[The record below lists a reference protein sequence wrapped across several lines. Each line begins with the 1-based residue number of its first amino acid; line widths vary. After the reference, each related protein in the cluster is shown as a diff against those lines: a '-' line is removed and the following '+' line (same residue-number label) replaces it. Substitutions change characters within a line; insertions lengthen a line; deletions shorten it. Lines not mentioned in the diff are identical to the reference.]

1 MKTSIY
7 ALTAVLAGTLALSAA
22 ANAEGY
28 KAKAGAEANISSE
41 KFAALDADKSGA
53 LNEAELAKYN
63 AAISFDSADA
73 DNDGRLT
80 LSELRLNAKSPA
92 ATTESEASVGTSANT
107 VNGTDGTGTPVV
119 ETPDA
124 SGSGTGGRQ

>member
-28 KAKAGAEANISSE
+28 KSKAETSANISSE
-41 KFAALDADKSGA
+41 KFQALDTDKSGA
-53 LNEAELAKYN
+53 LNQTELQAYN
-63 AAISFDSADA
+63 AAINFDAADA
-73 DNDGRLT
+73 NSDGRLT
-80 LSELRLNAKSPA
+80 ISELRLNAKNAPA
-92 ATTESEASVGTSANT
+92 SEATVGTSANT
-107 VNGTDGTGTPVV
+107 TAGPDGTGSPTS
-119 ETPDA
+119 EQPDA